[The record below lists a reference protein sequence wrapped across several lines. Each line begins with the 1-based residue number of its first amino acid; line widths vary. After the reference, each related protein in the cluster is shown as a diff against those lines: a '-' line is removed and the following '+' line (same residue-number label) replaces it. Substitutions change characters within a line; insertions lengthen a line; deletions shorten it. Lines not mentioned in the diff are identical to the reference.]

1 MSSLKWSDGSPVLLD
16 NTLRWSDGNIQG
28 LFELPKEEEP
38 SFVAVL
44 KRWNGVAWV
53 PACLKRYNGSEWV
66 LATLRVYK
74 DGDWGLVDTSGS

>member
-1 MSSLKWSDGSPVLLD
+1 MATRWADGGVVTTSSSVLWADG
-16 NTLRWSDGNIQG
+16 RAWGG
-28 LFELPKEEEP
+28 GAFEYVVSGAP
-38 SFVAVL
+38 FVAVL

-74 DGDWGLVDTSGS
+74 DGSWGLVNTSGS

>member
-1 MSSLKWSDGSPVLLD
+1 MNYLPSVSYGVYGGATSTERAAYFASW
-16 NTLRWSDGNIQG
+16 G
-28 LFELPKEEEP
+28 LMAA

-44 KRWNGVAWV
+44 KRWNGAAWV

-74 DGDWGLVDTSGS
+74 DGSWGPVDTSGS